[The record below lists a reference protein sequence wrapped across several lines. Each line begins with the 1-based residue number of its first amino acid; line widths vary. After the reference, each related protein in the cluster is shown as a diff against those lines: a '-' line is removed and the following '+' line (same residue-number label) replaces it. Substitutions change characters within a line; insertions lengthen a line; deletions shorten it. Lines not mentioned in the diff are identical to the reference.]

1 MWKLIDFMTICVRIC
16 EVKRYAIIVSI
27 LVPWYTEWHFSLCSL
42 SLHKYRLSRCHK
54 PSHFNVVMTFTNYC
68 HRLPASR
75 DENTL
80 MTFAHTLPVL
90 SSNNFSYVCQLQIN
104 RVLPFS
110 QHNNVT
116 VSWHYYECFMF
127 VFFAIMSDKQ
137 IIIFN
142 SIPAAAWH
150 FSAKWHMTKTGDTF
164 CIG

>member
-1 MWKLIDFMTICVRIC
+1 MGKLIDFMTICVTIC

-27 LVPWYTEWHFSLCSL
+27 LVPGYTEWHFSLCSL

-80 MTFAHTLPVL
+80 ITLAHTLPV
-90 SSNNFSYVCQLQIN
+90 SSSDKFSCNCQLQ
-104 RVLPFS
+104 VHCVVAFS
-110 QHNNVT
+110 QHNVT
-116 VSWHYYECFMF
+116 VSWCHYECFMF

-142 SIPAAAWH
+142 SIPAAWH